1 MANEP
6 DEVSTAND
14 NEVAD
19 LDAQL
24 GTAPADDTALET
36 KTDAPDAPDAPLEDA
51 RPGDD
56 LDDDVAPNL
65 PNTMSPEEKRKRNQD
80 FRRLQKEKRRDKEE
94 QVKRELA
101 MLRETNSTLN
111 NRLATIEQRSAGG
124 DLAALDA
131 RIKTAGEA
139 YVWYKTQ
146 IAEQQRANNPDGV
159 AEATDKM
166 LQSMREHDH
175 FSNLRKGYTQNQ
187 ARGATPTVD
196 PELSR
201 HANKWMGDNKWYNP
215 ASGDDDSA
223 IVVALDKTLL
233 GSGYNPSTEAYWT
246 ELSTRVAKYLPHR
259 AKPAYT
265 PPNSGGRSPVAG
277 SGAAGGG
284 SAVAKGNF
292 TLSADRVKAMKDAGM
307 YDDPKNRAL
316 MIAQYK
322 KYDAEHAS
330 N

>member
-19 LDAQL
+19 LDAAL
-24 GTAPADDTALET
+24 APPLAEDDTVLEAKEGGT
-36 KTDAPDAPDAPLEDA
+36 IEAPLEDA

-56 LDDDVAPNL
+56 VDDDAAPNL
-65 PNTMSPEEKRKRNQD
+65 PNSMAPEEKRKRNQE
-80 FRRLQKEKRRDKEE
+80 FRRLQKEKRKEKEE
-94 QVKRELA
+94 QVKRDLA
-101 MLRETNSTLN
+101 MLRSTNAALN
-111 NRLATIEQRSAGG
+111 DRLATIEKRSVGG

-131 RIKTAGEA
+131 KIKSAGEA
-139 YVWYKTQ
+139 YVWYKNQ

-166 LQSMREHDH
+166 FHAGREHDH
-175 FSNLRKGYTQNQ
+175 FTNVRKGYTQTQ
-187 ARGATPTVD
+187 ARGAQPTVD

-201 HANKWMGDNKWYNP
+201 HANKWMGDNRWYNP

-233 GSGYNPSTEAYWT
+233 NSGYNPSTEAYWT

-259 AKPAYT
+259 AKSGYT

-277 SGAAGGG
+277 GGAAGGG

-307 YDDPKNRAL
+307 YDDPKKRAV